1 MLQMKTLVA
10 LFALVLC
17 FQLSYSQPDTLKRAT
32 NEEKAAAVAARM
44 EQELALSPAQTKAVQ
59 KLVLERI
66 VGLQQ
71 SAEVDKLSKEN
82 TKALAKLEN
91 TLTKQQVEKYKQLRQ
106 EAALQKEAWKKQ
118 NKSTHTS
125 EDDELDF

>member
-1 MLQMKTLVA
+1 MKTLVA

-17 FQLSYSQPDTLKRAT
+17 FQMAYSQPDTLRRAT
-32 NEEKAAAVAARM
+32 NEEKAFAVAARM
-44 EQELALSPAQTKAVQ
+44 EQELALSPSQTKAVQ

-82 TKALAKLEN
+82 DKALAKLEN
-91 TLTKQQVEKYKQLRQ
+91 TLTKQQVEKYKQLRE
-106 EAALQKEAWKKQ
+106 EAARQKEEWKKQ
-118 NKSTHTS
+118 NRNTSTS

>member
-17 FQLSYSQPDTLKRAT
+17 FQVTYSQPDTLRRAT
-32 NEEKAAAVAARM
+32 NEEKAFAVAARM

-66 VGLQQ
+66 VALQQ
-71 SAEVDKLSKEN
+71 SAEVDKLNKEN
-82 TKALAKLEN
+82 TNAVAKLEKA
-91 TLTKQQVEKYKQLRQ
+91 LTKEQVEKYKQLR
-106 EAALQKEAWKKQ
+106 EETVRQKEEWLKH
-118 NKSTHTS
+118 NRDTSTS
-125 EDDELDF
+125 EDDELNF

>member
-1 MLQMKTLVA
+1 MKTLVA

-17 FQLSYSQPDTLKRAT
+17 YQLTYSQTDSLRRAT

-44 EQELALSPAQTKAVQ
+44 EQELALSPSQTKAVQ

-66 VGLQQ
+66 VALQQ
-71 SAEVDKLSKEN
+71 SAEADKLIKEN
-82 TKALAKLEN
+82 TKALAKLEKA
-91 TLTKQQVEKYKQLRQ
+91 LTQQQVQKYKQLRQ

-118 NKSTHTS
+118 NNSANIS